1 MAALPEPAGTGSAPV
16 KMGLFLSGW
25 LDPSAPAPS
34 VTVRTLLERLPV
46 AEAAGFSSI
55 WVGQHILAEPWPVL
69 DTSVYLS
76 RIAAATS
83 TMEIGG
89 VYLLPLAHPVR
100 LAESLV
106 SLDNVSGGRFL
117 LCAALGWAP
126 REFDALGVPVQ
137 QRVGRFEETLE
148 IIRRLWSAD
157 QPFEFHGRY
166 FSYSGLRMTARP
178 QRPGGIPVW
187 IGGSSSPGVRRAA
200 RLGDS
205 WLGSSHT
212 PFESLRELAAEY
224 ERTAEATG
232 RAQPRRPLL
241 RHCMVAPTDHL
252 AAERFTEAYN
262 AYYRSL
268 GSWGIF
274 REVVGEKH
282 ATGAPGDE
290 VPPGRVVLGSPA
302 TVIGQLRQYLRLGFN
317 EFIFQVGVPGTPEAA
332 VLDSIRLLGT
342 EVLPY
347 LQGQSHPSSV
357 AG

>member
-1 MAALPEPAGTGSAPV
+1 MAAPQELGQTEPVPV

-25 LDPSAPAPS
+25 LDPSAPTPS
-34 VTVRTLLERLPV
+34 AVIGTLLDRVPA

-69 DTSVYLS
+69 DTSVYLG
-76 RIAAATS
+76 RLAAATS

-89 VYLLPLAHPVR
+89 VYLLPLEHPIR

-126 REFDALGVPVQ
+126 REFEALGVPIK
-137 QRVGRFEETLE
+137 QRVGRFEETLD
-148 IIRRLWSAD
+148 IMRRLWSSD
-157 QPFEFHGRY
+157 EPFEFNGKY
-166 FSYSGLRMTARP
+166 FSYPELRMAARP
-178 QRPGGIPVW
+178 ERPGGIPVW
-187 IGGSSSPGVRRAA
+187 IGGSSPAGVRRAA

-212 PFESLRELAAEY
+212 PIESLQEFAAEY
-224 ERTAEATG
+224 DREAAGTG

-241 RHCMVAPTDHL
+241 RHCMVAPTDQL
-252 AAERFTEAYN
+252 AQERFTEAYN

-268 GSWGIF
+268 GNWGIF
-274 REVVGEKH
+274 REVVGERH

-332 VLDSIRLLGT
+332 VLDSIQLLGR
-342 EVLPY
+342 EVLPH
-347 LQGQSHPSSV
+347 LRGLVSAQ
-357 AG
+357 A

>member
-1 MAALPEPAGTGSAPV
+1 MAALHNAGGTEPAPV

-25 LDPSAPAPS
+25 LDPSAPSPS
-34 VTVRTLLERLPV
+34 AVIGTLVDRVPV

-76 RIAAATS
+76 RLAAATS
-83 TMEIGG
+83 TLELGG
-89 VYLLPLAHPVR
+89 VYLLPLEHPVR

-106 SLDNVSGGRFL
+106 GLDNVSGGRFL

-126 REFDALGVPVQ
+126 REFDALGVPIQ
-137 QRVGRFEETLE
+137 QRVGRFEETLD
-148 IIRRLWSAD
+148 IMRRLWSGD
-157 QPFEFHGRY
+157 QPFEFNGRY
-166 FSYSGLRMTARP
+166 FSYSALHMAARP
-178 QRPGGIPVW
+178 ERPGSIPVW
-187 IGGSSSPGVRRAA
+187 IAGSSPAGVRRAA

-212 PFESLRELAAEY
+212 PFESLQVLAAEY
-224 ERTAEATG
+224 ERAAAGTG

-241 RHCMVAPTDHL
+241 RHCMVAPTDQL
-252 AAERFTEAYN
+252 AEERFTEAYN

-268 GSWGIF
+268 GNWGIF

-302 TVIGQLRQYLRLGFN
+302 TVIGQLQQYMRLGFN

-332 VLDSIRLLGT
+332 VLDSVQLLGR
-342 EVLPY
+342 EVLPR
-347 LQGQSHPSSV
+347 LRGLVSAQ
-357 AG
+357 A

>member
-1 MAALPEPAGTGSAPV
+1 
-16 KMGLFLSGW
+16 MGLFLSGW
-25 LDPSAPAPS
+25 LDPSAPTPS
-34 VTVRTLLERLPV
+34 AMLRTLLERVPV

-76 RIAAATS
+76 RLAAETS
-83 TMEIGG
+83 TLEIGG
-89 VYLLPLAHPVR
+89 VYLLPLEHPVR

-126 REFDALGVPVQ
+126 REFGALGVPIA
-137 QRVGRFEETLE
+137 QRVGRFEETLA
-148 IIRRLWSAD
+148 IIRRLWSSD
-157 QPFEFHGRY
+157 QPFEFNGRY
-166 FSYSGLRMTARP
+166 FSYPELRMTARP
-178 QRPGGIPVW
+178 ERPGGIPVW
-187 IGGSSSPGVRRAA
+187 IGGSSLAGVRRAA

-212 PFESLRELAAEY
+212 PFESLQEFAAEY
-224 ERTAEATG
+224 ERSTLDAG
-232 RAQPRRPLL
+232 RVQPRRPLL
-241 RHCMVAPTDHL
+241 RHCMVAPTDQL
-252 AAERFTEAYN
+252 AEERFTEAYN

-268 GSWGIF
+268 GRWGIF

-302 TVIGQLRQYLRLGFN
+302 TVIGQLRHYLRLGFN
-317 EFIFQVGVPGTPEAA
+317 EFIFQVGVPGTPEPA

-342 EVLPY
+342 EVLPH
-347 LQGQSHPSSV
+347 LQSLSPSSSV

>member
-1 MAALPEPAGTGSAPV
+1 MAAAQGLGGTESVPV
-16 KMGLFLSGW
+16 KMGFFLSGW
-25 LDPSAPAPS
+25 LDPSASAPS
-34 VTVRTLLERLPV
+34 AVMGTLLDRVPV

-69 DTSVYLS
+69 DTSVYLG
-76 RIAAATS
+76 RLAATTS

-126 REFDALGVPVQ
+126 REFHAMGVPIQ

-148 IIRRLWSAD
+148 IIRRLWSSD
-157 QPFEFHGRY
+157 QPFGFNGRY

-178 QRPGGIPVW
+178 ERPGGIPVW
-187 IGGSSSPGVRRAA
+187 IGGSSPPGVRRAA
-200 RLGDS
+200 RLGES

-212 PFESLRELAAEY
+212 PFESLKELAAEY
-224 ERTAEATG
+224 ERAAVDMG
-232 RAQPRRPLL
+232 RVQPRRPLL
-241 RHCMVAPTDHL
+241 RHCMVASTDQL
-252 AAERFTEAYN
+252 AGERFTEAYN

-268 GSWGIF
+268 GNWGIF
-274 REVVGEKH
+274 RDVVGEKH
-282 ATGAPGDE
+282 ATGAQGDE
-290 VPPGRVVLGSPA
+290 VPPGRVILGSPA
-302 TVIGQLRQYLRLGFN
+302 TVVGQLHQYLRLGFN

-332 VLDSIRLLGT
+332 VLESIQLLGR
-342 EVLPY
+342 EVLPH
-347 LQGQSHPSSV
+347 LRGLVS
-357 AG
+357 ART